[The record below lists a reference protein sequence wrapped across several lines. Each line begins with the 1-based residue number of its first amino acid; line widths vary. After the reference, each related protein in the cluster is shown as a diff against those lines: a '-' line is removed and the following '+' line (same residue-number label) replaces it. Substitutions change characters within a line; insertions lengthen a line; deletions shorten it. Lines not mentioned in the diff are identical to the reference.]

1 MRAGFEPRVQEV
13 AEGIFAYV
21 QPHGGWCVNNCGILV
36 GRAGT
41 VLIDT
46 VATRRRALRLAEQVE
61 RLSGGPVQTIVNTHH
76 HGDHTFGNCVFGPSV
91 TVVAH
96 ESATAEIL
104 DAGLE
109 LTRQW
114 PAVEWGEIEVVPPTV
129 TFADRLT
136 LHIDDRRV
144 ELLHVGPAH
153 TTNDVVAW
161 LPDERVLFT
170 GDVVM
175 SGCAPFVLTGSISG
189 SLSALRR
196 LRELNPLTVVS
207 GHGPVSGPDVIDT
220 NERYLREILRIA
232 DAGLSAGMTALDAA
246 RTAELGDLAGLRDSE
261 RIVANIH
268 RAYADRR
275 GEPPGSPLDVL
286 TVFRETVEYNNG
298 VLPESLA

>member
-1 MRAGFEPRVQEV
+1 MKAGTEPQVQEV
-13 AEGIFAYV
+13 AEGTFAYV

-36 GRAGT
+36 GSVGT

-46 VATRRRALRLAEQVE
+46 VATRPRASRLAEQVE
-61 RLSGGPVQTIVNTHH
+61 RLSSGPVQTIVNTHH
-76 HGDHTFGNCVFGPSV
+76 HGDHTFGNCVFAPSAM
-91 TVVAH
+91 VVAH

-114 PAVEWGEIEVVPPTV
+114 PAVEWGEIELVAPTV
-129 TFADRLT
+129 TFPDRLT

-161 LPDERVLFT
+161 LPEERVLFT

-175 SGCAPFVLTGSISG
+175 SNCTPFVLTGSISG

-196 LRELNPLTVVS
+196 LRELDPVTVVS
-207 GHGPVSGPDVIDT
+207 GHGPVSGPEVIDT
-220 NERYLREILRIA
+220 TERYLREILRIA
-232 DAGLSAGMTALDAA
+232 DAGLAAGMTALDAA
-246 RTAELGDLAGLRDSE
+246 RTADLGGLAGLRDSE

-268 RAYADRR
+268 RAYAEQR

-298 VLPESLA
+298 VPPQCLA